1 MRILL
6 IEDDA
11 ALADGLIRA
20 LQGAGHLCDHLSRG
34 LHAPAALASAPY
46 DVMVLDLSL
55 PDVDGLDL
63 LSRLRN
69 DGVTLPVLILT
80 ARDGIDDRILGLD
93 RGGDDYLAK
102 PFALG
107 ELEARLRA
115 LSRRRSDAPAQKRLG
130 RLCFDSIRN
139 EAQVDGQRVELTAR
153 ELALVE
159 ALMQHPGRTV
169 TKQRLFDAL
178 YSWDHEANLSVI
190 EVHVSRLRRKLE
202 QARAGPARP
211 AAAAPVVA
219 AAGVDAV
226 QRGGFI
232 RTRALLRWPG
242 LRPLAAG
249 LGDVAVRTGR
259 GAGWTRLDRD
269 HAGGVT
275 HVHVGHHLRSAWRSG
290 RCRGRTPVR

>member
-11 ALADGLIRA
+11 ALADGLVRA
-20 LQGAGHLCDHLSRG
+20 LQGAGHLCDHLARG
-34 LHAPAALASAPY
+34 LHAAAALSTTAY

-69 DGVTLPVLILT
+69 QGITLPVLILT
-80 ARDGIDDRILGLD
+80 ARDGVEDRILGLD

-115 LSRRRSDAPAQKRLG
+115 LARRRADAPAQRQLG
-130 RLCFDSIRN
+130 RLCLDSIRQ
-139 EAQVDGQRVELTAR
+139 EVQVAGERIELTAR

-159 ALMQHPGRTV
+159 ALMQQPGRTV

-178 YSWDHEANLSVI
+178 YSWDHDANLSVI
-190 EVHVSRLRRKLE
+190 EVHVSRLRRKFE
-202 QARAGPARP
+202 HAN
-211 AAAAPVVA
+211 
-219 AAGVDAV
+219 AGV
-226 QRGGFI
+226 GI
-232 RTRALLRWPG
+232 RMLR
-242 LRPLAAG
+242 G
-249 LGDVAVRTGR
+249 LGY
-259 GAGWTRLDRD
+259 RLEALD
-269 HAGGVT
+269 A
-275 HVHVGHHLRSAWRSG
+275 
-290 RCRGRTPVR
+290 

>member
-34 LHAPAALASAPY
+34 LHAPAALAGAPY
-46 DVMVLDLSL
+46 DVMVLDLHCRRRW
-55 PDVDGLDL
+55 PDL

-69 DGVTLPVLILT
+69 DGATLPVLILT
-80 ARDGIDDRILGLD
+80 ARDGVEDRILGLD

-139 EAQVDGQRVELTAR
+139 EVQVEGQRIELTRASCR
-153 ELALVE
+153 
-159 ALMQHPGRTV
+159 
-169 TKQRLFDAL
+169 
-178 YSWDHEANLSVI
+178 W
-190 EVHVSRLRRKLE
+190 SR
-202 QARAGPARP
+202 
-211 AAAAPVVA
+211 
-219 AAGVDAV
+219 
-226 QRGGFI
+226 
-232 RTRALLRWPG
+232 
-242 LRPLAAG
+242 
-249 LGDVAVRTGR
+249 
-259 GAGWTRLDRD
+259 
-269 HAGGVT
+269 H
-275 HVHVGHHLRSAWRSG
+275 
-290 RCRGRTPVR
+290 

>member
-11 ALADGLIRA
+11 ALADGLVRA
-20 LQGAGHLCDHLSRG
+20 LQGAGHLCDHLARG
-34 LHAPAALASAPY
+34 LHAATALSTTAY

-69 DGVTLPVLILT
+69 QGITLPVLILT
-80 ARDGIDDRILGLD
+80 ARDGVEDRILGLD

-115 LSRRRSDAPAQKRLG
+115 LARRRADAPAQRQLG
-130 RLCFDSIRN
+130 RLCLDSIRQ
-139 EAQVDGQRVELTAR
+139 EVQVAGERIELTAR

-159 ALMQHPGRTV
+159 ALMQQPGRTV

-178 YSWDHEANLSVI
+178 YSWDHDANLSVI
-190 EVHVSRLRRKLE
+190 EVHVSRLRRKFE
-202 QARAGPARP
+202 HAN
-211 AAAAPVVA
+211 
-219 AAGVDAV
+219 AGV
-226 QRGGFI
+226 GI
-232 RTRALLRWPG
+232 RMLR
-242 LRPLAAG
+242 G
-249 LGDVAVRTGR
+249 LGY
-259 GAGWTRLDRD
+259 RLEALD
-269 HAGGVT
+269 A
-275 HVHVGHHLRSAWRSG
+275 
-290 RCRGRTPVR
+290 

>member
-34 LHAPAALASAPY
+34 LHAPAALASVPY

-80 ARDGIDDRILGLD
+80 ARDGVDDRILGLD

-115 LSRRRSDAPAQKRLG
+115 LSRRRSDAPALKRLG

-202 QARAGPARP
+202 QARAG
-211 AAAAPVVA
+211 V
-219 AAGVDAV
+219 G
-226 QRGGFI
+226 I
-232 RTRALLRWPG
+232 RMLR
-242 LRPLAAG
+242 G
-249 LGDVAVRTGR
+249 LGY
-259 GAGWTRLDRD
+259 RLE
-269 HAGGVT
+269 AGGD
-275 HVHVGHHLRSAWRSG
+275 
-290 RCRGRTPVR
+290 